1 MATTSPVGRSIQQAA
16 IDRLRRHL
24 TRHDDQRVFTL
35 VEVAEAT
42 AMDPNTV
49 ESAMDLLAAA
59 DGTEGTDLH
68 VARQNSEY
76 GELQWTV
83 RRNG

>member
-1 MATTSPVGRSIQQAA
+1 MMRTVLSVCMATTSPVGRSIQQAA

-35 VEVAEAT
+35 VEVAEET

-49 ESAMDLLAAA
+49 ESAMDLLATA
-59 DGTEGTDLH
+59 DWPGDTDLH
-68 VARQNSEY
+68 ISRQDAE
-76 GELQWTV
+76 
-83 RRNG
+83 